1 MCHKKCGL
9 LPLKSAKTI
18 QCVVTAMIVH
28 IDAIF
33 SFLNFFIFSSIIVIS
48 IFIINIL
55 RLHVIYD
62 YGDDSLTRIL
72 YFLG

>member
-1 MCHKKCGL
+1 
-9 LPLKSAKTI
+9 
-18 QCVVTAMIVH
+18 MIVH

-48 IFIINIL
+48 IFIINKL